1 MHTHTNTHHLHHLPL
16 PIITLLVKKR
26 NWQACFKFILSHVDW
41 VNKQEQRRERNLL
54 PRWGFWHY
62 WEQIMQ
68 LSQPV
73 IRCLFSCS
81 WSPSP
86 TSFIER
92 EEAWEISN
100 KCCISSITGT
110 EGAVMLPE
118 LKISSFHFFEYLFC
132 NAKCHKKQH
141 HITEQN
147 WNTVNEVLL
156 ERGMELLLLI
166 LSSGQSVFE
175 MLDMSTIEIWQLLP
189 TVLDI
194 WCYWNRMTHNVCFKQ

>member
-41 VNKQEQRRERNLL
+41 VKKQEQRREQNLL

-110 EGAVMLPE
+110 EGAVMIPE
-118 LKISSFHFFEYLFC
+118 LKISSFRFFEYLFC
-132 NAKCHKKQH
+132 NAKCHKKVTSH
-141 HITEQN
+141 HRTELKHCEWSSTWKRNGATFALSKQWSVSIRDIRHVHYRDMATIAN
-147 WNTVNEVLL
+147 CIRHLVLL
-156 ERGMELLLLI
+156 K
-166 LSSGQSVFE
+166 SNDTQCVF
-175 MLDMSTIEIWQLLP
+175 
-189 TVLDI
+189 
-194 WCYWNRMTHNVCFKQ
+194 